1 MTDPS
6 QPEAGLP
13 ATIGRL
19 GPFAVA
25 RDGTLFPAATERA
38 PGFGFRWRGRR
49 IAARLLPGR
58 VGFAVVAAHVPFTAE
73 NPALRTRV
81 IAAVAGLR
89 GLLPE
94 GWGLRLTPDH
104 AIHIQAE
111 APLDRPPTATRLVAA
126 ATGFLL
132 ALAPIVALLEEE
144 GARPA

>member
-1 MTDPS
+1 MT
-6 QPEAGLP
+6 
-13 ATIGRL
+13 L

-25 RDGTLFPAATERA
+25 RDGTLFPAAPERA

-49 IAARLLPGR
+49 IAARLLPGS
-58 VGFAVVAAHVPFTAE
+58 VGFSVVAAHVPFTAE
-73 NPALRTRV
+73 NPALRTQA

-89 GLLPE
+89 ALLPE

-104 AIHIQAE
+104 AIHIEAE
-111 APLDRPPTATRLVAA
+111 APLGRPPTATRLVAA
-126 ATGFLL
+126 ATGFVL